1 MKDKY
6 EELKQKAKEAV
17 KNAYSPYSDIKI
29 GAAVLASS
37 GKIYSG
43 ANIENSSYGA
53 SICAERTAI
62 VKAISEKE
70 QSVIAIAIT
79 GDVFDYAYPCG
90 ICRQVMGE
98 FMQEDAPVF
107 VSGNNLEWKRYTLK
121 ELLPNAFD
129 IKAWKKEE

>member
-53 SICAERTAI
+53 SICAE
-62 VKAISEKE
+62 
-70 QSVIAIAIT
+70 
-79 GDVFDYAYPCG
+79 
-90 ICRQVMGE
+90 
-98 FMQEDAPVF
+98 
-107 VSGNNLEWKRYTLK
+107 
-121 ELLPNAFD
+121 
-129 IKAWKKEE
+129 